1 MFYFT
6 KHSLKQI
13 YTNFWVHCLLLF
25 FGKGGLL
32 RHGFCSNWH
41 CGPAKF
47 LGQLHWLGEIQ
58 IPLFWHGI
66 THIATK
72 QIKFKL
78 TFQNSKKKR
87 KKSFVYVHKRELYSI
102 QIPEFPIPCSCIR
115 YLYWFF
121 HLETDVL
128 ACM

>member
-78 TFQNSKKKR
+78 TFQNSKKKEKNHLFTFTSGNCTPFR
-87 KKSFVYVHKRELYSI
+87 SLN
-102 QIPEFPIPCSCIR
+102 FPF
-115 YLYWFF
+115 L
-121 HLETDVL
+121 VL
-128 ACM
+128 A